1 MSQDNINNLT
11 REMPFADAD
20 AAYVD
25 SLVER
30 ATRRAIDGAA
40 ARRSAR
46 RRTLR
51 RRWAVAAAAA
61 AVALVV
67 TLAVFVTGRNAGNIA
82 DSGALL
88 AASTGA
94 DSVRDEFGFA
104 TIDYTADDSATLATE
119 TAAEATADP
128 GPIDKFINTLDEA
141 DAEMLASYAA
151 RFGDEYDIDDNYI

>member
-11 REMPFADAD
+11 REMPFTDAD
-20 AAYVD
+20 DAYVD

-40 ARRSAR
+40 ARRAAR

-51 RRWAVAAAAA
+51 RRWAAVAAAA
-61 AVALVV
+61 AVAIVV
-67 TLAVFVTGRNAGNIA
+67 TLTVFLTVRNAGNIA
-82 DSGALL
+82 GDGALL
-88 AASTGA
+88 AVNSTT
-94 DSVRDEFGFA
+94 DSVSDEFGFA
-104 TIDYTADDSATLATE
+104 TIDYTADDSAALATE
-119 TAAEATADP
+119 AAADP
-128 GPIDKFINTLDEA
+128 GPIDKFINTLDDA

>member
-61 AVALVV
+61 AVALVA

-82 DSGALL
+82 ESGALL

-104 TIDYTADDSATLATE
+104 TIDYTADDSVALATE
-119 TAAEATADP
+119 ATATADP

-141 DAEMLASYAA
+141 DAEMLATYAA

>member
-88 AASTGA
+88 AASTSA

-104 TIDYTADDSATLATE
+104 TIDYTADDSATLAAE
-119 TAAEATADP
+119 TATAAADP
-128 GPIDKFINTLDEA
+128 GPIDKFINNLDEA
-141 DAEMLASYAA
+141 DAEMLATYAA

>member
-82 DSGALL
+82 ESGALL

-119 TAAEATADP
+119 TATAAADP

-141 DAEMLASYAA
+141 DAEMLATYAA

>member
-51 RRWAVAAAAA
+51 RRWAASAAAA

-82 DSGALL
+82 ESGALL

-104 TIDYTADDSATLATE
+104 TIDYTADDSATLAAE
-119 TAAEATADP
+119 TATATADP

-141 DAEMLASYAA
+141 DAEMLATYAA